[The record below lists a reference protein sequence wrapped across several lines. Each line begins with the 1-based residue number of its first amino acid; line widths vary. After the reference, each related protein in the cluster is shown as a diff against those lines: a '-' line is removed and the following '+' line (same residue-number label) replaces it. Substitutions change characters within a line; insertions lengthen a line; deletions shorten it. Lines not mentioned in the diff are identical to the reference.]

1 MKALLLIPFLAVSLH
16 YAFANTI
23 THDHTT
29 ELDQQTKAQ
38 QWQLTLQDYQRYERL
53 MQNTPSGHWYT
64 QLDPAE
70 VLALNA
76 NNKESMIKYAKL
88 EARLN
93 HQRIQRELDF
103 DTIYRQAYRTL
114 YPKQKPIMPPGSKS
128 PSVSTLTNGDH
139 IWLFV
144 NFHSPMTNLLMPNLL
159 TVLKHHRESKLDI
172 YFVGQHIEPS
182 HIQAWA
188 ALHQLPHD
196 LMQHRISLN
205 IDQHRLS
212 TVSNN
217 QSVTLPYVGLVH
229 QGHFQTLAVS
239 SLL

>member
-1 MKALLLIPFLAVSLH
+1 MKALLLTPILALSIS
-16 YAFANTI
+16 YTFADTI
-23 THDHTT
+23 MHDQTT
-29 ELDQQTKAQ
+29 RLAQQTKAQ
-38 QWQLTLQDYQRYERL
+38 QWRLSLQDYQRYENL
-53 MQNTPSGHWYT
+53 IQNTPSGHWYK

-70 VLALNA
+70 VLALNT
-76 NNKESMIKYAKL
+76 NNKSGMMKYAKI

-103 DTIYRQAYRTL
+103 DTIYRQAYIAL
-114 YPKQKPIMPPGSKS
+114 YPKQKPIMPPGIGNRSLIS
-128 PSVSTLTNGDH
+128 LANGDH

-144 NFHSPMTNLLMPNLL
+144 NLHSAMTNLLMPRLL
-159 TVLKHHRESKLDI
+159 KLLKQHQESKLDI
-172 YFVGQHIEPS
+172 YFIGKDIDPS
-182 HIQAWA
+182 NIQAWA

-196 LMQHRISLN
+196 LMQQRISLN

-217 QSVTLPYVGLVH
+217 QAVTLPYIGLVH